1 VNFLKKVNKSPSTPL
16 ILPFSPEG
24 RRMKSLLIPPP
35 KSASDMPLLKG
46 ENTLPPLK
54 KEGGGGFR
62 NPP

>member
-1 VNFLKKVNKSPSTPL
+1 
-16 ILPFSPEG
+16 
-24 RRMKSLLIPPP
+24 
-35 KSASDMPLLKG
+35 MPLLKG